1 MEKTHFQGCRRGDH
15 GGAFVGVFQWGGRL
29 LAYMAGRRGGVRYD
43 YGAFFTSKN
52 AIFLFGHSS
61 EHDK

>member
-1 MEKTHFQGCRRGDH
+1 M
-15 GGAFVGVFQWGGRL
+15 GGRL
-29 LAYMAGRRGGVRYD
+29 LAYMAGRTGGVRYD